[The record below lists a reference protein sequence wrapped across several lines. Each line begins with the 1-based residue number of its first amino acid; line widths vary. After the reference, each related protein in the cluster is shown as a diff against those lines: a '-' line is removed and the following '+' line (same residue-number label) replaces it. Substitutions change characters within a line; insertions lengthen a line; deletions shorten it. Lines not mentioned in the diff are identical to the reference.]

1 MESLRECESKLW
13 QLFKQGDDG
22 AFSAIY
28 NHYSTRLYYYGL
40 KFTRNRTLIEDTLHD
55 LFYELIRNR
64 KSIGHTDSIFPYL
77 LTSFRRKLFRKLKS
91 ESRYNLQGEQEEYEF
106 DVMYSIEH
114 EIILEEHSLR
124 RKDLFARA
132 LQQLSPRQK
141 EAIYLRFTSEL
152 EYGEIS
158 SIMEMSLEACRNLI
172 CRAIRA
178 LKENLPGD
186 T

>member
-1 MESLRECESKLW
+1 MESHKECESKLW

-22 AFSAIY
+22 AFSTIY
-28 NHYSTRLYYYGL
+28 NQYSSKLYYYGL

-64 KSIGHTDSIFPYL
+64 KSIGQTDSIFPYL
-77 LTSFRRKLFRKLKS
+77 LTSFRHKLFRKLRS
-91 ESRYNLQGEQEEYEF
+91 EGRYSLKRDQEEYEF

-114 EIILEEHSLR
+114 EMILEERSVR

-152 EYGEIS
+152 DYEEIS

-172 CRAIRA
+172 YRAIKA